1 MGLEQRQFQRFKVTE
16 QMVAVNERGLQ
27 LGKLKEV
34 GAGGMTIIATNKEAL
49 LLMPVGRKM
58 LINVIEPGAKTTT
71 PVNVEVLYVKDNNV
85 GVKFTSSDGE
95 K

>member
-1 MGLEQRQFQRFKVTE
+1 MGWEQRQFQRLKVTE

-34 GAGGMTIIATNKEAL
+34 GAGGMTIVAANKEAL

-58 LINVIEPGAKTTT
+58 LINVIEPGTKTTT

-85 GVKFTSSDGE
+85 GVKFATPDGD